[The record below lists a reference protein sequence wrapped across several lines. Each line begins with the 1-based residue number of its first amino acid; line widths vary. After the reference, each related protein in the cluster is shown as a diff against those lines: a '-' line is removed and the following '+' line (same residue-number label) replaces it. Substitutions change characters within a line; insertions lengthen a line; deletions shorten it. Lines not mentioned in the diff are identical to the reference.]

1 MSRLLLLDDEPSVVQ
16 SLLRT
21 MRRGLPGTVKVEG
34 FDDPYLALSRAS
46 EVAFD
51 VIISDFR
58 MPRMDG
64 LSFLRQ
70 VRQTQPKAIRLVLSA
85 SAEVEIVTR
94 AINDV
99 EVFRYLVKPWV
110 EKELL
115 DHIRAALEKAES
127 LKQDHELA
135 NQMRLLSGQISP
147 QDAEVKRLEAEE
159 PGITQVEWGPN
170 GEVLMPDLDV
180 SFVDEKA
187 IWPYTKK

>member
-1 MSRLLLLDDEPSVVQ
+1 
-16 SLLRT
+16 
-21 MRRGLPGTVKVEG
+21 MRRGLPRTVKVEG

-46 EVAFD
+46 EMAFD

-70 VRQTQPKAIRLVLSA
+70 VRQAQPKAIRLVLSA
-85 SAEVEIVTR
+85 SAEVETVTR
-94 AINDV
+94 AINDA

-110 EKELL
+110 ERELL
-115 DHIRAALEKAES
+115 DHVRAALEKAEL
-127 LKQDHELA
+127 LKQDHALA

-147 QDAEVKRLEAEE
+147 QEAEVKRLEAEE

-170 GEVLMPDLDV
+170 GEVLMPDLDLDNI
-180 SFVDEKA
+180 DEETLG
-187 IWPYTKK
+187 PRPSSRQS